1 MDDARCTMDDARWMM
16 DDARWM
22 MHDAQWMMHD
32 AQCTMDDEGW
42 MMHDYFLSLPVNV
55 VLTMEV
61 SILINLLQSSFMLL
75 KLFSVI

>member
-1 MDDARCTMDDARWMM
+1 MHDGQCTMHDARWTMDDGRWV
-16 DDARWM
+16 
-22 MHDAQWMMHD
+22 MHDVRWTMH
-32 AQCTMDDEGW
+32 DEGW